1 MNFFRRKPLIEEKAI
16 PDPKSIE
23 ASTLEEYFNRG
34 MLFYSHENF
43 ELAEADFKQAVSKD
57 PEAVDPIYGLAL
69 TYKGANQAE
78 KAIDAFQKVLDLLQ
92 QGKLDDQPERKSML
106 MRISRS
112 HIKSLKEAETTTQA
126 GE

>member
-1 MNFFRRKPLIEEKAI
+1 MNFFRRKPLIEEKTK

-23 ASTLEEYFNRG
+23 ASTMEEYFNRG
-34 MLFYSHENF
+34 MLFYSHEDF
-43 ELAEADFKQAVSKD
+43 DLAEADFKQAMSKD

-78 KAIDAFQKVLDLLQ
+78 KAIEAFKKVVDLLQ
-92 QGKLDDQPERKSML
+92 KGKLDNQPERKAML

-112 HIKSLKEAETTTQA
+112 HIKSLQEAETTTQA